1 MLSIIIITI
10 LTALIVI
17 FVVFSILTANMC
29 YFCAFPRTSAYGDPN
44 KLRFIHLKG
53 FLFVISNDLFCNDVV
68 FSTEVTNMS
77 FQYNLKPILMYAD
90 VLNNKKPLNIEM
102 LDNSTGEQYSY
113 SVPHS
118 SKGMAIKFFKNYR
131 ELMQRISQHEK
142 NSKKS

>member
-77 FQYNLKPILMYAD
+77 FQYNLKPILM
-90 VLNNKKPLNIEM
+90 
-102 LDNSTGEQYSY
+102 
-113 SVPHS
+113 
-118 SKGMAIKFFKNYR
+118 
-131 ELMQRISQHEK
+131 
-142 NSKKS
+142 